1 MTQVTL
7 TDVKADYKGFVTM
20 KNTLSTFNIARG
32 HTVRIAFA
40 IAIFF
45 VMSASGLRADY
56 DPLVT
61 PNLQI
66 EHTDLA
72 IKDAKRS
79 REIPIRVYLP
89 ANKTSAPVVLF
100 SHGLGGNR
108 EGSAFLGKHWA
119 RRGYVAVFLQH
130 PGSDDSV
137 WKDLPVAQRMA
148 ALKQAAGLKDFLLRV
163 QDVPVVLDQLEVWSK
178 DTAHAFAGRFDLK
191 RVGMSGHSFGAIT
204 TQAVSGQVFPL
215 GKSFTDERIKA
226 AVVMSPSG
234 PANGNTKQA
243 FGSVK
248 IPWMLLTGT
257 KDSNPISRAD
267 AKTRLIVFPD
277 LLPGSKYQLVLDN
290 AEHSAFT
297 ERALPGETERRNPN
311 HHRAILA
318 VTTAFWDA
326 YLRNDEEARLWL
338 DGDEVPSV
346 LEKDDQWQK
355 K

>member
-1 MTQVTL
+1 MIRTL
-7 TDVKADYKGFVTM
+7 T
-20 KNTLSTFNIARG
+20 LSFLIL
-32 HTVRIAFA
+32 V
-40 IAIFF
+40 
-45 VMSASGLRADY
+45 SAPVLKADY
-56 DPLVT
+56 DPMLT
-61 PNLQI
+61 DKLQP
-66 EHTDLA
+66 EQSDLS

-89 ANKTSAPVVLF
+89 TDKTAAPVVLF

-108 EGSAFLGKHWA
+108 EGSAFFGKHWA
-119 RRGYVAVFLQH
+119 SRGYVAVFLQH

-148 ALKQAAGLKDFLLRV
+148 ALKQAAGLKEFLLRV
-163 QDVPVVLDQLEVWSK
+163 QDVPAVLDQLEVWNK
-178 DTAHAFAGRFDLK
+178 DNAHVFAGRFDLK
-191 RVGMSGHSFGAIT
+191 RVGMSGHSFGAVT
-204 TQAVSGQVFPL
+204 TQAVSGQKPPL
-215 GKSFTDERIKA
+215 GKGFTDDRIQA
-226 AVVMSPSG
+226 AVIMSPSG

-257 KDSNPISRAD
+257 KDSSPISGAD

-277 LLPGSKYQLVLDN
+277 LSLGSKYQLVLDN

-311 HHRAILA
+311 HHPAMLA

-326 YLRNDEEARLWL
+326 YLCNDKEAGQWL
-338 DGDEVPSV
+338 DSESVRSV
-346 LEKDDQWQK
+346 LEKDDVWQK